1 MHFDPGLSLGHAVLD
16 EQHRELIAAA
26 QVVHQAHCN
35 ADKGLLHGVEEL
47 YKISEVHFAL
57 EERLMAETDYHDVLI
72 HTEQHREIL
81 GQIDRFRRQLLA
93 DRFAYQSAKVA
104 RFLQEWV
111 ARHILQ
117 FDRDLADHL
126 KARQAG

>member
-1 MHFDPGLSLGHAVLD
+1 MHSDPQLSLGHAALD

-26 QVVHQAHCN
+26 EIVYQAHCN
-35 ADKGLLHGVEEL
+35 SDKRLLHAVDGL
-47 YKISEVHFAL
+47 YKISEGHFAL
-57 EERLMAETDYHDVLI
+57 EERLMAETGYRHSPT

-81 GQIDRFRRQLLA
+81 GQIDRFREQLLA
-93 DRFAYQSAKVA
+93 NRAAYQSAKVA

-117 FDRDLADHL
+117 FDRDLVDHL
-126 KARQAG
+126 KARQAA